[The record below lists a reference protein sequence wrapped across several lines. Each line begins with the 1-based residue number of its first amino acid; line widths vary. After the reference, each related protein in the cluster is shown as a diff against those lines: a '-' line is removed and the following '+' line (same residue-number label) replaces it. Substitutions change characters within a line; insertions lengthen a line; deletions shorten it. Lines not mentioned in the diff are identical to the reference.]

1 MTNARQ
7 KLNSAAIHGAM
18 LVSGLVAAI
27 TQSWIIFVLILAILL
42 TTAVI
47 SGDIRLKK
55 RPR

>member
-7 KLNSAAIHGAM
+7 KLNSAAIHGA
-18 LVSGLVAAI
+18 LLIAGLIAAI
-27 TQSWIIFVLILAILL
+27 TQSWIIFMVILGILL

-47 SGDIRLKK
+47 SGDIRLKR